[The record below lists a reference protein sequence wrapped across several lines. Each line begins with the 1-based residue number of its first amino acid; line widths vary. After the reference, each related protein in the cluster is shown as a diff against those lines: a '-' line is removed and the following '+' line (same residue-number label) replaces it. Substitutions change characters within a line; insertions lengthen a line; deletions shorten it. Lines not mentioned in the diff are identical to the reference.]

1 MVFSTKEK
9 ERDVTMGNGFG
20 ADEGEGERVKAPLHS
35 FNFPSSLKWGYQ
47 RQLRCQKVPE
57 NGDGSSQREM
67 VSSQESAMERM
78 GMLKIDYGDDEGVD
92 AMRERLT
99 LDMKVEGRRIRDA
112 IMKKDKEN
120 GVGSGGE
127 GSSKA
132 AAGEKA
138 WNFRTRK
145 GVPGDAGK
153 GLKIDE
159 KNPNI
164 SSPLKGG
171 GSTEKKA
178 MKFSLSLTKKEI
190 EEDFIKMTGQMPPR
204 RPKRRSK
211 NVQKKMNA
219 LFPGV
224 WLSEVNADS
233 YKVPDALENGKICTS
248 RRSIENGNWKACISS
263 LWELQHLRI

>member
-1 MVFSTKEK
+1 MVFSAEEK
-9 ERDVTMGNGFG
+9 ERDVAMGNGFG
-20 ADEGEGERVKAPLHS
+20 ADEGERVKAPLHS
-35 FNFPSSLKWGYQ
+35 FDLPSSLKWGSQ
-47 RQLRCQKVPE
+47 RQLRCQKVLD

-67 VSSQESAMERM
+67 VSSPESAMERM
-78 GMLKIDYGDDEGVD
+78 SMLKIDYGDDEGID

-99 LDMKVEGRRIRDA
+99 LDLKVESRRMKDV
-112 IMKKDKEN
+112 IMKKEKEN

-132 AAGEKA
+132 AAREKA

-145 GVPGDAGK
+145 GVAAETGK

-159 KNPNI
+159 KKPNI

-190 EEDFIKMTGQMPPR
+190 EEDFIKMTGQKPPR
-204 RPKRRSK
+204 RPNRRPK
-211 NVQKKMNA
+211 NVQKKMN
-219 LFPGV
+219 V
-224 WLSEVNADS
+224 S
-233 YKVPDALENGKICTS
+233 
-248 RRSIENGNWKACISS
+248 
-263 LWELQHLRI
+263 